1 MSPLTSSQ
9 RRAVAARGNVLVSAG
24 AGTGK
29 THTVVERCLH
39 LVFNQG
45 VSLDRILM
53 VTFTEAA
60 AAEMRRR
67 LREALDKKLDAHGPD
82 TPRIA
87 QQLALL
93 DTANISTLHGFCL
106 RLVREHFHE
115 LEIDPDV
122 SVLDDA
128 QTRPLISSTL
138 DDLFEHHY
146 AGGSTESRA
155 VHELVRRLGRGSDEP
170 VRELVRRLHAFT
182 QTLPDPARWLEEQ
195 IAAFSEAQPGRWRVH
210 FVESVV
216 EWAGLW
222 RDALAPYLENANVKA
237 SADALAKLP
246 ENPAFS
252 DAIAVL
258 RAVVAADE
266 NENGWKKVKG
276 KHRAPIEDFF
286 DDAALLLSLVE
297 SSDGTDPLQQ
307 DWDWTRP
314 HVLALLRLA
323 REFGDAFTRAKRELG
338 GVDFADQEQLALR
351 LLRDPAIARHWRA
364 RLDHVF
370 VDECQDINA
379 AQDAILRALGR
390 DGAEANRFLVGDVKQ
405 SIYRFRLAAPAIFA
419 GYERAWNTGD
429 DGERIP
435 LSDNFRSHEAL
446 LRFVNAFFSPLLRE
460 RVGGVHYADDAH
472 LQFGNRDGRGH
483 FSHAKDS
490 APRVELHLLP
500 HKFDNAETAENG
512 DEGAVELA
520 DLPAVHRE
528 ARLVAQRLAS
538 LQRDGLQVWDKDT
551 EQFRAVEWRD
561 MVVLLRAPRSKVET
575 FAQEFHAAGVPLRA
589 PRGGFFEAQE
599 VVDLLSLLRVL
610 DNPYQDIPLLAVL
623 RSPLVGMTLE
633 ELVEIRAGRRH
644 VPMWEAVRQNSEFR
658 IQNSEGVTR
667 GSTMSAH
674 EKAAWFLVH
683 FNKWREL
690 LRHASLTDCLET
702 ALAETHYE
710 ALLPAGERGA
720 ERVANVRRLL
730 DLARQFDPWQR
741 QGLFRFLKFIEAQQ
755 DEEVDRE
762 PAAPFAQNAV
772 RLMSIHQSKG
782 LEFPVVVVAD
792 LGKQFNLDSSKR
804 DVLLDAALGVC
815 PKVTPPDTDARYAS
829 AAWWLANARERR
841 ESLGE
846 ELRLLY
852 VAFTR
857 ARDRLILTGT
867 LPRMNAEKEAALFTP
882 SPGEPVSDAELLNA
896 SRSIDWI
903 FSWLRRN
910 ATAADGLGARDG
922 ANALLRWTRHNG
934 ESFESHPAGL
944 GARLWSETQPQR
956 ERGNE
961 TAAADAACTAALRDR
976 LTWCYDFEPATREP
990 AKTSVSALR
999 RRAPE
1004 VDEEARV
1011 WPTTEGFRI
1020 QDSGFSATM
1029 SRAKV
1034 AGKLTAAER
1043 GTAHHIFQQR
1053 VALECTS
1060 DVAALRAEAG
1070 RLRREG
1076 TLTDAETAALD
1087 FDALAKFWRS
1097 EVGQKIL
1104 AHRACVRRELPFT
1117 ARFNAT
1123 DLKQFPTLALNS
1135 DLPEDEFVVVQGK
1148 VDLAVL
1154 LEREVWL
1161 LDFKT
1166 DHFAPAELAAKVAE
1180 HSHQLGLYALALER
1194 IYARTVTA
1202 KWLHFFAVGKTEP
1215 L

>member
-1 MSPLTSSQ
+1 MSAPTPSQ
-9 RRAVAARGNVLVSAG
+9 HRAVAARGNVLVSAG

-29 THTVVERCLH
+29 THTVVERCLR
-39 LVFNQG
+39 LVLDEG

-67 LREALDKKLDAHGPD
+67 LREALHEKLDAPGAD
-82 TPRIA
+82 ASRIA
-87 QQLALL
+87 QQIALL

-115 LEIDPDV
+115 LAIDPDV
-122 SVLDDA
+122 AVLDDA

-138 DDLFEHHY
+138 DELLERHY
-146 AGGSTESRA
+146 AGDSTESRA
-155 VHELVRRLGRGSDEP
+155 VHELVRRLGRGSDESI
-170 VRELVRRLHAFT
+170 RELIRRIHAFT

-195 IAAFSEAQPGRWRVH
+195 IAAFSEAQPGRWRVR
-210 FVESVV
+210 FVECVV
-216 EWAGLW
+216 EWTGLW
-222 RDALAPYLENANVKA
+222 RDALAPHLENVNVKA
-237 SADALAKLP
+237 SAEALVKMP
-246 ENPAFS
+246 ENTAFS
-252 DAIAVL
+252 DALAVL
-258 RAVVAADE
+258 HAVVAADQ

-286 DDAALLLSLVE
+286 DDAARLLSLVE
-297 SSDGTDPLQQ
+297 SSSGTDPLQH

-351 LLRDPAIARHWRA
+351 LLRDPTIARHWRA

-379 AQDAILRALGR
+379 AQDAILRALSR

-405 SIYRFRLAAPAIFA
+405 SIYRFRLADPAIFA
-419 GYERAWNTGD
+419 GYERAWNTSD

-446 LRFVNAFFSPLLRE
+446 LRFVNTFFAPLLRA
-460 RVGGVHYADDAH
+460 RVGGVDYADDAH
-472 LQFGNRDGRGH
+472 LQFGNRGGREH

-500 HKFDNAETAENG
+500 HKLGSAENTENG
-512 DEGAVELA
+512 GEGAPELA

-528 ARLVAQRLAS
+528 ARLIAQRLAS
-538 LQRDGLQVWDKDT
+538 LQREGLQVWDKDV
-551 EQFRAVEWRD
+551 EKFRPVEWRD

-575 FAQEFHAAGVPLRA
+575 FAQEFHAAGVPLLA
-589 PRGGFFEAQE
+589 ARGGFFDAQE

-633 ELVEIRAGRRH
+633 ELVEVRAGRRQM
-644 VPMWEAVRQNSEFR
+644 PMWEALRK
-658 IQNSEGVTR
+658 NSEGAECDLPA
-667 GSTMSAH
+667 SAR
-674 EKAAWFLVH
+674 EKTAWFLSH
-683 FNKWREL
+683 FAQWRSL

-710 ALLPAGERGA
+710 ALLLAGERGA
-720 ERVANVRRLL
+720 ERAANVRRLL

-741 QGLFRFLKFIEAQQ
+741 QGLFRFLRFIEAQQ

-762 PAAPFAQNAV
+762 PAAPSAQNAV

-792 LGKQFNLDSSKR
+792 LGKNFNILDLRAEIILDEQFGL
-804 DVLLDAALGVC
+804 C
-815 PKVTPPDTDARYAS
+815 PQVRPPRKHARYPSIAH
-829 AAWWLANARERR
+829 WLAR
-841 ESLGE
+841 SLGE

-867 LPRMNAEKEAALFTP
+867 LSKMSEEREEKLWQPESNPA
-882 SPGEPVSDAELLNA
+882 VSDAELLKA
-896 SRSIDWI
+896 SRPMDWI
-903 FSWLRRN
+903 LSWLRRY
-910 ATAADGLGARDG
+910 ATAAEGLGARDG
-922 ANALLRWTRHNG
+922 ANALLRWMRHDE
-934 ESFESHPAGL
+934 ESLAHLAEALNRSRRGDEADPSDSEQFRLLTSAATTDGL
-944 GARLWSETQPQR
+944 A
-956 ERGNE
+956 
-961 TAAADAACTAALRDR
+961 R
-976 LTWCYDFEPATREP
+976 LTWNYPHDTATREP

-999 RRAPE
+999 RRVADA
-1004 VDEEARV
+1004 DEEARE
-1011 WPTTEGFRI
+1011 WPVADGFRI
-1020 QDSGFSATM
+1020 QDSGFSAES
-1029 SRAKV
+1029 SRANL
-1034 AGKLTAAER
+1034 AGELSAAER

-1053 VALECTS
+1053 VALECTGS
-1060 DVAALRAEAG
+1060 SVELRAEAE
-1070 RLRREG
+1070 RLQRIG
-1076 TLTDAETAALD
+1076 ALTLAEAAALD
-1087 FDALAKFWRS
+1087 FDALAGFWSS
-1097 EVGQKIL
+1097 EVGRKIL

-1117 ARFNAT
+1117 VRFNKA
-1123 DLKQFPTLALNS
+1123 DLKEFPTLALN
-1135 DLPEDEFVVVQGK
+1135 DALPVDEFVVVQGK

-1166 DHFAPAELAAKVAE
+1166 DHFAPAKLAAKVEE
-1180 HSHQLGLYALALER
+1180 HSQQLRLYALALER
-1194 IYARTVTA
+1194 IYGRTVTT
-1202 KWLHFFAVGKTEP
+1202 KWLHFFAVGKTASVP
-1215 L
+1215 